1 MIEKGGHYGPH
12 YATPAGGQIRADLF
26 QAARLMARKLLGL
39 DGKPEGRRRIIP
51 GGTYDAHAAGWE
63 APTMPGEKKNA
74 RG

>member
-12 YATPAGGQIRADLF
+12 YMAPAGGQIRADLW